1 MADDKFTVSKGI
13 HFAAAATRAVLGLD
27 TLHTKDPK
35 EKFTLQTMED
45 TWHSDVLHAKM
56 LPAEP
61 EAAEASWQEK
71 YREVIRNREAAV
83 AQSLEELARECE
95 TAIRKKKQDL
105 QRAIDLLHTEHKEY
119 EQKLAENTRKLESLK
134 NYQLSKKQE
143 TTNMVMNYKSR
154 IWSARASSADI
165 QF

>member
-1 MADDKFTVSKGI
+1 MIKFTVSKGI
-13 HFAAAATRAVLGLD
+13 RFAAAATRDVLGLD

-45 TWHSDVLHAKM
+45 TWHSVG
-56 LPAEP
+56 
-61 EAAEASWQEK
+61 
-71 YREVIRNREAAV
+71 
-83 AQSLEELARECE
+83 LARECE

-105 QRAIDLLHTEHKEY
+105 QRAIDLLHTEHIEY

-134 NYQLSKKQE
+134 SYQLSEKQE